1 MTFTTASGLLP
12 AGTAVYVQRG
22 PNGAHLEMRYLVRR

>member
-12 AGTAVYVQRG
+12 AGTVVEGRIEA
-22 PNGAHLEMRYLVRR
+22 NGVRLEMRYPVGL